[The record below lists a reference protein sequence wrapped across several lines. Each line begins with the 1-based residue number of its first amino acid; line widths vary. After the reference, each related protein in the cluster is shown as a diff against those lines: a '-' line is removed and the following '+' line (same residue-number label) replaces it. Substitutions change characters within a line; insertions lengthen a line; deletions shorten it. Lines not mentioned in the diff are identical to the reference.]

1 MDFKLDAF
9 PVDGNTGGIRST
21 EKIRIIIC
29 YALKSSQGVLT
40 KDDLL
45 SALYD
50 NGIANYFELCQAID
64 DLIAVN
70 AIKIENDR
78 LYLNENGVQIARD
91 LENELSLFIR
101 NKAVKAVKLTA
112 LYEQRKRENIVS
124 VVKTDDGKYRLD
136 ITLLSG
142 EAGKE
147 GTEELLKVSVF
158 ATDSIQA
165 EAMKVT
171 FLNDPVR
178 LYENVITALTQ
189 EAQFKE

>member
-29 YALKSSQGVLT
+29 YAIKGCQGMLT

-64 DLIAVN
+64 DLIEVN
-70 AIKIENDR
+70 AIKVENDR

-147 GTEELLKVSVF
+147 GTEELLKVSVY

-165 EAMKVT
+165 EAMKAT